1 MFMPF
6 AIPRVFKQT
15 EAVDQHDADGV
26 SRWQR
31 LFRRNRLSDI
41 DFDALRQ
48 FAASIEAEIDL
59 LETDEVEK
67 SGDVESSLIATI
79 RRKLGEISR
88 HQSLELNWSTVYHA
102 EKLMLSLLSD
112 ERTGIEL
119 QRRINSL
126 AEAQAPF
133 VSFYRGALAEPA
145 ATNSSARQQSSTKT
159 KELLLSLA
167 TDTQNYNCK
176 RFIKMRYARLAI
188 YKVGTI
194 FFLAFAVFITVL
206 TYGHWAYQNA
216 G

>member
-1 MFMPF
+1 MIMDF

-15 EAVDQHDADGV
+15 EAVDQHDAGGV

-59 LETDEVEK
+59 LETDEVE
-67 SGDVESSLIATI
+67 SSLIVTI
-79 RRKLGEISR
+79 REKLGEIGR
-88 HQSLELNWSTVYHA
+88 HRSLEINWSTVYHA
-102 EKLMLSLLSD
+102 EKLMLSLYSD

-126 AEAQAPF
+126 ADAQAPF
-133 VSFYRGALAEPA
+133 VSFYRGALAESA
-145 ATNSSARQQSSTKT
+145 ATGTGVRQQPSTKM

-167 TDTQNYNCK
+167 ADTQNYNCK

-188 YKVGTI
+188 YKVGTA
-194 FFLAFAVFITVL
+194 FFLAFSVFITVL
-206 TYGHWAYQNA
+206 TLGHWA
-216 G
+216 